1 VPTDVLFSPR
11 LSLVS
16 TKPARKPTGSDE
28 VAAPR
33 SANSQNFARADR
45 STPRVFGMRLLR
57 RALARV
63 ADAAARAT
71 AVETRAES
79 IASGPGLRSGRQH
92 RTATSSALGVEP
104 IAWAGSARSTFSSA
118 MKATR
123 RIPSGTPGA
132 SYASSGAAASA
143 VSARRLGGF
152 AVAGVR
158 SEGTARGL
166 PGQERASAWAM
177 AHTRGYAKEAVKTMK
192 VRRRAS
198 SISRPTRAI
207 ASRRLESFLGL
218 DHHLFVARRAFAERA
233 PTALA
238 RVLRLPPPS
247 SARAF
252 LC

>member
-1 VPTDVLFSPR
+1 
-11 LSLVS
+11 
-16 TKPARKPTGSDE
+16 
-28 VAAPR
+28 
-33 SANSQNFARADR
+33 
-45 STPRVFGMRLLR
+45 MRLLR

-79 IASGPGLRSGRQH
+79 IASGPGLRVGRQH

-104 IAWAGSARSTFSSA
+104 IASAGSARSTFSSA
-118 MKATR
+118 MRATP

-152 AVAGVR
+152 AVSGVR

-207 ASRRLESFLGL
+207 ASSRRRESFLGL
-218 DHHLFVARRAFAERA
+218 DHHRGASGRFAERA

-238 RVLRLPPPS
+238 RVLRLPPPP
-247 SARAF
+247 SARAVLTSSF
-252 LC
+252 CLTRRCTNRRAPASAVASRPRATTGGKVSRSKR